1 MMAHMSSPAPPP
13 GTLGKNTVNFLVS
26 LVAALA
32 LTLLIREPAFTDSQ
46 NYVLFLL
53 FFAIGLWLTEAV
65 PPFAVGLF
73 IMAYLVFALGN
84 PNFNSAPEDIARY
97 VNTFSSSIVW
107 LMLGGFFIAEAMTKT
122 KLDADLLRIT
132 MRLSGTTPRGIL
144 LGLMLTTMIGSMLMS
159 NTATTA
165 MVIASVM
172 PLLASLGKG
181 APFAKALLV
190 GIPIAASTG
199 GMATII
205 GTPPNAIAAGALE
218 NAGIE
223 LDFLHW
229 MYYGLPLAIALTM
242 VSWLVLVGMFVKDNR
257 PISLDFTAQD
267 AGKDGT
273 LKRQRTICLVIIT
286 VTLLLWITSSLHNVS
301 VSAVSAIPIVFLTM
315 TGILQG
321 SDVRRLSWD
330 TLLLVAGGL
339 SLGVALQQSGLL
351 THYANRV
358 VDLSVPD
365 LVFVWVLAYVTMV
378 FSNIM
383 SHTATSTVLVP
394 LGMTILAAQKAEI
407 AIIIALS
414 SSTALMLPVSSPP
427 NAIAY
432 ATGLVELKDFRIGGL
447 LLGLVGPAMIIVWV
461 LLLT

>member
-1 MMAHMSSPAPPP
+1 MPPATS
-13 GTLGKNTVNFLVS
+13 GTPGKNVVNFLIS
-26 LVAALA
+26 LAAALA

-46 NYVLFLL
+46 TYVLFLL

-97 VNTFSSSIVW
+97 VNTFSSSIIW

-122 KLDADLLRIT
+122 KLDADLLRFT

-144 LGLMLTTMIGSMLMS
+144 LGLMLTTMTGSMLMS

-165 MVIASVM
+165 MVIAAVM
-172 PLLASLGKG
+172 PLLAKLGKG
-181 APFAKALLV
+181 APLTTAVLV

-223 LDFLHW
+223 VDFLHW
-229 MYYGLPLAIALTM
+229 MYYGLPVSIVLTA
-242 VSWLVLVGMFVKDNR
+242 VSWLALVWMFVKDNR
-257 PISLDFTAQD
+257 PLALDLAAEETRDD
-267 AGKDGT
+267 AGA
-273 LKRQRTICLVIIT
+273 LRRQRAICLVVIA
-286 VTLLLWITSSLHNVS
+286 VTLLLWLTSSWHHVS

-351 THYANRV
+351 AHYANRV
-358 VDLSVPD
+358 AALPVPN
-365 LVFVWVLAYVTMV
+365 LVFVWVLAYVTMA

-383 SHTATSTVLVP
+383 SHTATSTVLIP
-394 LGMTILAAQKAEI
+394 LGLTMLAAEKTEI
-407 AIIIALS
+407 AVIIALS
-414 SSTALMLPVSSPP
+414 SSTALVLPVSSPP

-432 ATGLVELKDFRIGGL
+432 ATGLLELKDLRVGGL
-447 LLGLVGPAMIIVWV
+447 LLGLLGPALIILWV

>member
-1 MMAHMSSPAPPP
+1 MARMSPSAPPVE
-13 GTLGKNTVNFLVS
+13 TLRKNTVNFLIS
-26 LVAALA
+26 LVAAIA
-32 LTLLIREPAFTDSQ
+32 LTLLVREPAFTDSQ

-84 PNFNSAPEDIARY
+84 PNFNSAPEDIAPY
-97 VNTFSSSIVW
+97 VNTFSSSIIW
-107 LMLGGFFIAEAMTKT
+107 LMMGGFFIAEAMTKT
-122 KLDADLLRIT
+122 NLDADLLRFT

-144 LGLMLTTMIGSMLMS
+144 LGLMLTTMTGSMLMS

-165 MVIASVM
+165 MVIAAVM
-172 PLLASLGKG
+172 PLLATLGKQ
-181 APFAKALLV
+181 APLAKALLV
-190 GIPIAASTG
+190 GIPLAAATG

-218 NAGIE
+218 NAGTE
-223 LDFLHW
+223 VDFVHW
-229 MYYGLPLAIALTM
+229 LYYGFPLAVVLTL
-242 VSWLVLVGMFVKDNR
+242 VSWLVFVRLFVHDNR
-257 PISLDFTAQD
+257 PIPIDSIGPPTAED
-267 AGKDGT
+267 SSA
-273 LKRQRTICLVIIT
+273 LKTPRTICLVVIV
-286 VTLLLWITSSLHNVS
+286 VTLLLWITSALHHVS
-301 VSAVSAIPIVFLTM
+301 VSAISAIPIVVLTM

-339 SLGVALQQSGLL
+339 SLGMALERSGLL
-351 THYANRV
+351 VHYAQQIAA
-358 VDLSVPD
+358 LSVPY
-365 LVFVWVLAYVTMV
+365 LAFVCVFAYVTMA

-383 SHTATSTVLVP
+383 SNTATSTVLIP
-394 LGMTILAAQKAEI
+394 LGMAILPSHKTEVAL
-407 AIIIALS
+407 IIGLS
-414 SSTALMLPVSSPP
+414 ASTALMLPVSSPP

-432 ATGLVELKDFRIGGL
+432 ATGLLEQKDFRVGGL
-447 LLGLVGPAMIIVWV
+447 LLGLIGPALTILWV

>member
-1 MMAHMSSPAPPP
+1 MAPATT
-13 GTLGKNTVNFLVS
+13 GTARRNTVYFLVS
-26 LVAALA
+26 LAAAIA
-32 LTLLIREPAFTDSQ
+32 LTLLVREPAFTDSQ

-84 PNFNSAPEDIARY
+84 PNFNSAPEDIAKY
-97 VNTFSSSIVW
+97 VNTFSSSIIW

-122 KLDADLLRIT
+122 KLDADLLRFT
-132 MRLSGTTPRGIL
+132 MRLSGTSPRGIL
-144 LGLMLTTMIGSMLMS
+144 LGLMLTTMTGSMLMS

-165 MVIASVM
+165 MVIAAVM
-172 PLLASLGKG
+172 PLLTTLGRG
-181 APFAKALLV
+181 SPLAKALLV

-229 MYYGLPLAIALTM
+229 MYYGIPLAIGLSII
-242 VSWLVLVGMFVKDNR
+242 SWLVLVAMFVQDNR
-257 PISLDFTAQD
+257 PVPLDIVPARTQVED
-267 AGKDGT
+267 AA
-273 LKRQRTICLVIIT
+273 LRTPRAICLAVIT
-286 VTLLLWITSSLHNVS
+286 VTLLLWITSSLHGVS
-301 VSAVSAIPIVFLTM
+301 VSAISAIPIVFLTM

-339 SLGVALQQSGLL
+339 SLGVALQHSGLL

-358 VDLSVPD
+358 TDLSVPD
-365 LVFVWVLAYVTMV
+365 LAFVCVLAYVTMV

-383 SHTATSTVLVP
+383 SHTATSTVLIP
-394 LGMTILAAQKAEI
+394 LGMTMLASQQTEI
-407 AIIIALS
+407 AVIIALS

-432 ATGLVELKDFRIGGL
+432 ATGLIELKDFRIGGL
-447 LLGLVGPAMIIVWV
+447 LLGLLGPALTIVWV
-461 LLLT
+461 LLVT

>member
-1 MMAHMSSPAPPP
+1 MAPATT
-13 GTLGKNTVNFLVS
+13 GTARRNTVYFLVS
-26 LVAALA
+26 LAAAIA
-32 LTLLIREPAFTDSQ
+32 LTLLVREPAFTDSQ

-84 PNFNSAPEDIARY
+84 PNFNSEPEDIAKY
-97 VNTFSSSIVW
+97 VNTFSSSIIW

-122 KLDADLLRIT
+122 KLDADLLRFT
-132 MRLSGTTPRGIL
+132 MRLSGTSPRGIL
-144 LGLMLTTMIGSMLMS
+144 LGLMLTTMTGSMLMS

-165 MVIASVM
+165 MVIAAVM
-172 PLLASLGKG
+172 PLLTTLGRG
-181 APFAKALLV
+181 SPLAKALLV

-229 MYYGLPLAIALTM
+229 MYYGIPLAIGLSII
-242 VSWLVLVGMFVKDNR
+242 SWLVLVAMFVQDNR
-257 PISLDFTAQD
+257 PVPLDIVPARTQVED
-267 AGKDGT
+267 AA
-273 LKRQRTICLVIIT
+273 LRTPRAICLAVIT
-286 VTLLLWITSSLHNVS
+286 VTLLLWITSSLHGVS
-301 VSAVSAIPIVFLTM
+301 VSAISAIPIVFLTM

-339 SLGVALQQSGLL
+339 SLGVALQHSGLL

-358 VDLSVPD
+358 TDLSVPD
-365 LVFVWVLAYVTMV
+365 LAFVCVLAYVTMV

-383 SHTATSTVLVP
+383 SHTATSTVLIP
-394 LGMTILAAQKAEI
+394 LGMTMLASQQTEI
-407 AIIIALS
+407 AVIIALS

-432 ATGLVELKDFRIGGL
+432 ATGLIELKDFRIGGL
-447 LLGLVGPAMIIVWV
+447 LLGLLGPALTIVWV
-461 LLLT
+461 LLVT